1 MDWSTRGKTVLIT
14 GAARGLGAETARR
27 VAARG
32 ANVALVGLEPDELQ
46 RVAAQCGTNA
56 AWFECDV
63 TDIEALGRA
72 VQAAVERFEG
82 IDVVM
87 ANAGIAPGGMVRS
100 TDPAAFERTIEINL
114 LGVWRTVRAT
124 LPHVI
129 DRRGYVLVIA
139 SLAAAVHGPG
149 MAAYS
154 ASKAGAE
161 AFANSLR
168 VEVKHLGVDVGVGYF
183 SFIDTDMVRGG
194 DAHPALGHFR
204 DEAGWPFNKTYPLAQ
219 AGKAIADGI
228 EGRKRWVVVPPW
240 GRALLVL
247 RTAIAPLLERG
258 SAKTAAQ
265 ADEEF
270 MRDVEARGAAA
281 ASAAVGPGGQA
292 ALRVLPETPRGGE
305 ADKIGAGEAAE
316 TAESAEPE
324 AAEPEREPA
333 AG

>member
-1 MDWSTRGKTVLIT
+1 MDWTTRGKTVLIT

-32 ANVALVGLEPDELQ
+32 ASVSLVGLEPEELE

-63 TDIEALGRA
+63 TDTEALERA
-72 VQAAVERFEG
+72 VQGTIERFGG

-114 LGVWRTVRAT
+114 LGVWRTVRAA

-129 DRRGYVLVIA
+129 DRQGYVLVIA

-161 AFANSLR
+161 AFADSLR
-168 VEVKHLGVDVGVGYF
+168 AEVKHLGVDVGVGYF
-183 SFIDTDMVRGG
+183 AFIDTDMVRGA
-194 DAHPALGHFR
+194 DAHPSIGRFR
-204 DEAGWPFNKTYPLAQ
+204 KDAGWPFNKTYPLSQ
-219 AGKAIADGI
+219 AGRAIADGI
-228 EGRKRWVVVPPW
+228 EKRTRWVVVPPW

-247 RTAIAPLLERG
+247 RTAVSPLLDRASADTAAEADALFLKDATERG
-258 SAKTAAQ
+258 A
-265 ADEEF
+265 E
-270 MRDVEARGAAA
+270 A
-281 ASAAVGPGGQA
+281 ASGPVGPGGEA
-292 ALRVLPETPRGGE
+292 ARRAAPEVPRGGE
-305 ADKIGAGEAAE
+305 ADSAAE
-316 TAESAEPE
+316 VEPE
-324 AAEPEREPA
+324 PA
-333 AG
+333 TS

>member
-1 MDWSTRGKTVLIT
+1 MDWTTRGKTVFIT

-32 ANVALVGLEPDELQ
+32 ANVALVGLEPEELE

-63 TDIEALGRA
+63 TDNEALGRA
-72 VQAAVERFEG
+72 VQGTIERFGG

-87 ANAGIAPGGMVRS
+87 ANAGIASGGMVRS

-129 DRRGYVLVIA
+129 DRQGYVLVIA

-161 AFANSLR
+161 AFADSLR
-168 VEVKHLGVDVGVGYF
+168 AEVKHLGVDVGVGYF
-183 SFIDTDMVRGG
+183 AFIDTDMVRGG

-204 DEAGWPFNKTYPLAQ
+204 EEAGWPFNKTYPLSQ
-219 AGKAIADGI
+219 AGKGIADGI
-228 EGRKRWVVVPPW
+228 ESRRRWVVVPPW

-247 RTAIAPLLERG
+247 RTALAPLLDRAGAE
-258 SAKTAAQ
+258 TAAQ
-265 ADEEF
+265 ADAEF
-270 MRDVEARGAAA
+270 LKDVEERGAEA
-281 ASAAVGPGGQA
+281 ASGPVGPGGEA
-292 ALRVLPETPRGGE
+292 ARKVAPEVPRGGE
-305 ADKIGAGEAAE
+305 AEAAAE
-316 TAESAEPE
+316 TVQRETVAEP
-324 AAEPEREPA
+324 AEREPA